1 MKKIV
6 SLLLVLIQI
15 VLLVSCS
22 TQKPEKEQNPQG
34 NTPITDNSQSGEDE
48 STEEQ
53 LPHVCEFNVET
64 VGPKTIKTRASCTK
78 QAEYYY
84 SCTCGKIGEESFLHG
99 DLAGHDYYIKSA
111 IEKYLVKEATVK
123 TSAVYYKS
131 CKCGAMGESMFEY
144 GAPLQLN
151 EEQKAHLPTSL
162 TVTLYDTVGGV
173 YGFTYN
179 SFNMPIDPVIQIKQV
194 GESEWSEYVPASC
207 EATTVNANDV
217 QIPYYI
223 SKAEIALAPDTEYVY
238 RVCDKGVDVATP
250 ESTLKTKSS
259 NTESFTFAHVSDSQ
273 AGPTEFGW
281 VMKAVSDNV
290 DFVVHT
296 GDVVQYAH
304 KEQEWTDM
312 LDGNYEYVAGMP
324 IMAITG
330 NHETSYNNATY
341 EIEKHFNNQMPE
353 QSSTALGY
361 YYSFV
366 YGNVKFIMLNT
377 NDLEGNKL
385 KAEQYDWLIGEL
397 ESNTCKWTIVAM
409 HNPMYSVGKY
419 GADETRN
426 AIALAL
432 REQLGGVFAE
442 YGVDLVLEAHD
453 HAISRTFPIGGDGV
467 ASAEVTETIDG
478 VEYIVDPDGVV
489 YVMNGPAGT
498 QQRAPVAVDESLYA
512 YAEASK
518 PASWA
523 EITVDGDTLTV
534 TVKWH
539 TGTGERVYHT
549 WGIKKS

>member
-1 MKKIV
+1 MKRII

-15 VLLVSCS
+15 ILLVSCS
-22 TQKPEKEQNPQG
+22 APSPEEKPKTEGDTPTTGDAPTTEDGVKE
-34 NTPITDNSQSGEDE
+34 E
-48 STEEQ
+48 
-53 LPHVCEFNVET
+53 LPHVCEFNVEAIGSKT
-64 VGPKTIKTRASCTK
+64 VKTRATCTK
-78 QAEYYY
+78 RAEYYY
-84 SCTCGKIGEESFLHG
+84 SCACGRIGEESFFFG
-99 DLAGHDYYIKSA
+99 DLAGHDYYVKSVL
-111 IEKYLVKEATVK
+111 EKYLVKEATVK

-131 CKCGAMGESMFEY
+131 CKCGAMGESTFEY
-144 GAPLQLN
+144 GTPLQLS

-179 SFNMPIDPVIQIKQV
+179 SSAMPIDPVIQIKKI
-194 GESEWSEYVPASC
+194 GDAEWTEYVPTSY
-207 EATTVNANDV
+207 EATTINKNDV
-217 QIPYYI
+217 EVPYYI
-223 SKAEIALAPDTEYVY
+223 SKAEIALASDTEYVY
-238 RVCDKGVDVATP
+238 RVCDKGADVATP
-250 ESTLKTKSS
+250 ENTLKTKNASA
-259 NTESFTFAHVSDSQ
+259 EAFTFAHVSDSQ
-273 AGPTEFGW
+273 AGTAEFGW

-341 EIEKHFNNQMPE
+341 EIDKHFNNQMPE

-377 NDLEGNKL
+377 NDLEDNRL
-385 KAEQYDWLIGEL
+385 KKEQYDWLIGEL
-397 ESNTCKWTIVAM
+397 ESNTCRWTIVAM

-432 REQLGGVFAE
+432 RDQLVGVFAE

-467 ASAEVTETIDG
+467 ANAETTENVDG
-478 VEYIVDPDGVV
+478 VEYLVDPDGVV

-539 TGTGERVYHT
+539 TGTGEHVYHT
-549 WGIKKS
+549 WGIKKG